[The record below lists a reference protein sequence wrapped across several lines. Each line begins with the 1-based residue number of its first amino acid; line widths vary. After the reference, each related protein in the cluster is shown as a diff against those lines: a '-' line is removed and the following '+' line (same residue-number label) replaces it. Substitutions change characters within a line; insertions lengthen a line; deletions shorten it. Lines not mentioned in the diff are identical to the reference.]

1 MKNLKIKIIF
11 ILFLTITMSIL
22 SYTTIYAAGINMS
35 ISKTTGYVGDTFS
48 VTISGINGIVNISA
62 NQNISISPSGRQ
74 FVDGSLTITGNA
86 ISVGTGTITVT
97 PEDVTTTDAEPVE
110 VKSDASRSITIKE
123 KEVETPKTEIPKQE
137 NASKTSASK
146 TNTSKSNQSK
156 ANNKSNT
163 EQEENI
169 KKSEDFY
176 ITKLVLNG
184 VTKEEEYVEIELTP
198 KFSKDIYEY
207 ECKISSD
214 IERIEIQKDA
224 GEFTDSIVIT
234 GIDEIKEGENLIK
247 VELIE
252 EGYETR
258 TYNIKV
264 IKEVNNE
271 SNELEENIKSKEEK
285 KITIISMPLYALIIM
300 EIIIIV
306 VEAFLMYFLD
316 KKLRQ
321 KNTEN
326 H

>member
-1 MKNLKIKIIF
+1 MKNLKIKILF
-11 ILFLTITMSIL
+11 ILFLTIIISII
-22 SYTTIYAAGINMS
+22 SHTAIYAAGINMS
-35 ISKTTGYVGDTFS
+35 ISKSSGYVGDTFS
-48 VTISGINGIVNISA
+48 VTISGINGIVDIGA

-110 VKSDASRSITIKE
+110 ITTSASRSITIKE
-123 KEVETPKTEIPKQE
+123 KEVEVPKEEVSESKNT
-137 NASKTSASK
+137 SKTTTSK
-146 TNTSKSNQSK
+146 TTTSKSNQSK
-156 ANNKSNT
+156 TNNN
-163 EQEENI
+163 EQKENL

-184 VTKEEEYVEIELTP
+184 VTEEEEYVEIELTP
-198 KFSKDIYEY
+198 EFSKDIYEY
-207 ECKISSD
+207 ECKISSN

-252 EGYETR
+252 EGYETK
-258 TYNIKV
+258 TYIIKA
-264 IKEVNNE
+264 IKEENNE
-271 SNELEENIKSKEEK
+271 LDEVEENVEPIEEK
-285 KITIISMPLYALIIM
+285 QTTIISMPLYVLIIM
-300 EIIIIV
+300 DTLIIII
-306 VEAFLMYFLD
+306 EAFLMYFLD
-316 KKLRQ
+316 KKFKQ